1 LSIFP
6 DPIGIFSS
14 SQRFLIDRPPCE
26 PASKLARVSLEFHAT
41 QTGGGLMSRSPLISS
56 ANPPPQDLLKQ
67 KQKEIKEKKERKINS
82 VRGIESIILAMG
94 ENMIHRCRIYR
105 PRIVS
110 PA

>member
-1 LSIFP
+1 VILRNRIIIIIRDRFGWWRTNRP
-6 DPIGIFSS
+6 TFS
-14 SQRFLIDRPPCE
+14 DRLFDSFFYRP
-26 PASKLARVSLEFHAT
+26 
-41 QTGGGLMSRSPLISS
+41 
-56 ANPPPQDLLKQ
+56 DLLKQ